1 MTGCLDFLGNSFY
14 PLRGGVADCL
24 GMVFLQV
31 VKARDCRPIFV
42 RRTLEDAGFS
52 ISDATIAKMWVPVE
66 VVIGEKA

>member
-1 MTGCLDFLGNSFY
+1 
-14 PLRGGVADCL
+14 
-24 GMVFLQV
+24 MVFLQV